1 MISVTFQASQQLQH
15 LIQKGAT
22 PQGFGVYEKRFLN
35 VKDYDIWEMTMKTR
49 AKRLM
54 GRFVILTV
62 TDLDFAEKP

>member
-54 GRFVILTV
+54 GRFVILNV
-62 TDLDFAEKP
+62 TDTDFAEKP

>member
-49 AKRLM
+49 AKRLQ

-62 TDLDFAEKP
+62 TDLDFAESK